1 MLVPNEDL
9 YSGIQIDSSDVGRSI
24 LTVQNFIYK
33 KVCTNGLVLP
43 RDHGILFKQKH
54 IGISSD
60 DFRENLVASL
70 NIIPDLVVKSEEM
83 IKNTTT
89 IYYDYVFESQDGLQK
104 FIDTLK
110 EGAKVSD
117 TTASNIVD
125 LMTAKYGTNKWGL
138 INSITEVAQN
148 FTLERR
154 LELEK
159 YAGGLLVA

>member
-1 MLVPNEDL
+1 
-9 YSGIQIDSSDVGRSI
+9 
-24 LTVQNFIYK
+24 
-33 KVCTNGLVLP
+33 
-43 RDHGILFKQKH
+43 
-54 IGISSD
+54 
-60 DFRENLVASL
+60 
-70 NIIPDLVVKSEEM
+70 M

-89 IYYDYVFESQDGLQK
+89 INYDYVFESQDGLQK